1 MSDLNKKN
9 PFKVPEDYFY
19 FFGKRIMNKIKT
31 NSFQDGFITP
41 PNYFDTVENE
51 ILNKVITPKN
61 VFISLKYLY
70 RYSAIAL
77 ILSIFIYIENLEN
90 NETLESEIG
99 EYFIDEYLMGNSTY
113 DIADQFNLNNFG
125 SDLIINS
132 ANSISND
139 DMYLIKINDE
149 YPSNIVTYENE

>member
-1 MSDLNKKN
+1 LSDLNKKN

-51 ILNKVITPKN
+51 ILNKAIKPKN

-77 ILSIFIYIENLEN
+77 ILSIFIYFEN
-90 NETLESEIG
+90 NETPELDIG
-99 EYFIDEYLMGNSTY
+99 EYLIDEYLMENSTY
-113 DIADQFNLNNFG
+113 EIVNQFNLNNFS

-132 ANSISND
+132 VNSISID

-149 YPSNIVTYENE
+149 YTSNIILYENE

>member
-51 ILNKVITPKN
+51 ILNKAITPKN

-132 ANSISND
+132 ANSISVD
-139 DMYLIKINDE
+139 DLYLIKINDE

>member
-51 ILNKVITPKN
+51 ILNKAIKPKN

-77 ILSIFIYIENLEN
+77 ILSIFIYFEN
-90 NETLESEIG
+90 NETPELDIG
-99 EYFIDEYLMGNSTY
+99 EYLIDEYLMENSTY
-113 DIADQFNLNNFG
+113 EIVNQFNLNNFS

-132 ANSISND
+132 VNSISID

-149 YPSNIVTYENE
+149 YTSNIILYENE

>member
-19 FFGKRIMNKIKT
+19 FFGKRIINKIKN

-41 PNYFDTVENE
+41 TNYFDTVGNE

-99 EYFIDEYLMGNSTY
+99 EYFIDEYLMKNSTY
-113 DIADQFNLNNFG
+113 DIADQFNLNNLS

-132 ANSISND
+132 ANSISID

>member
-31 NSFQDGFITP
+31 NSFKDGFITP
-41 PNYFDTVENE
+41 TNYFNTVENE
-51 ILNKVITPKN
+51 IFNKAITPKN

-77 ILSIFIYIENLEN
+77 ILSIFIYFEN
-90 NETLESEIG
+90 NETLESGIG
-99 EYFIDEYLMGNSTY
+99 EYFIDKYLMENSTY
-113 DIADQFNLNNFG
+113 DIVDQFNLNNFS
-125 SDLIINS
+125 SDLIKTSINS
-132 ANSISND
+132 IFID

-149 YPSNIVTYENE
+149 YPSNIIMYENE

>member
-19 FFGKRIMNKIKT
+19 FFGKRIINKIKN

-41 PNYFDTVENE
+41 TNYFDTVGNE

-77 ILSIFIYIENLEN
+77 ILSIFIYIENLKN

-99 EYFIDEYLMGNSTY
+99 EYFIDEYLMENSTY

-132 ANSISND
+132 ANSISID

>member
-9 PFKVPEDYFY
+9 PFKVPENYFY
-19 FFGKRIMNKIKT
+19 FFGKRIINKIKN
-31 NSFQDGFITP
+31 NSFQGGFITP
-41 PNYFDTVENE
+41 TNYFDTVGNE

-132 ANSISND
+132 ANSISVD